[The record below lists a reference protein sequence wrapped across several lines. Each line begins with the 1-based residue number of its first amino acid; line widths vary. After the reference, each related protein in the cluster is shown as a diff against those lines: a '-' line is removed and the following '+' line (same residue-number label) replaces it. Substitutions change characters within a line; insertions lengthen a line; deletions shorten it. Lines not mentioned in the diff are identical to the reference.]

1 MLEFSESYHL
11 RAGALED
18 ATGLLARAGLAGYV
32 FPEENGWVSFVA
44 EGTPFVPNDALSDAN
59 EGTLLH
65 WAYAGDAW
73 EFRLYQGSGLL
84 YEYSCDWADGDIR
97 FDRGPSHVQLKR
109 ALGMDLPGLKG
120 TAGQQIMQPESLKEI
135 YNLRPAHAFADA
147 LGLTHYAHLAF
158 DDLHLKEVRGEALP
172 TGIKAVP

>member
-1 MLEFSESYHL
+1 MREFSESYHL

-18 ATGLLARAGLAGYV
+18 SAGLLASAGLAGYA
-32 FPEENGWVSFVA
+32 FPAENGWASFVA
-44 EGTPFVPNDALSDAN
+44 EGTPFVPNDALREAN
-59 EGTLLH
+59 EGMLLH

-73 EFRLYQGSGLL
+73 EFRLYEGSRLL

-97 FDRGPSHVQLKR
+97 FSRGPSHVQLKR
-109 ALGMDLPGLKG
+109 ALGMDLAGLKG

-147 LGLTHYAHLAF
+147 LGLTHYANLAF
-158 DDLHLKEVRGEALP
+158 DGLRLKEVRGEALP
-172 TGIKAVP
+172 EGAKAVR